1 MLQKINNPKST
12 SYLNFKD
19 YCNSRH
25 ITWNWLE
32 HNVEQKNNHK
42 NATTVRPESWNDESI
57 NFGFYAH
64 LFLIPPHPRALYST
78 PVDERTLEVHDIIRG
93 ILEYNGIKVDIIYR
107 IAVQFVLPT
116 KDEGHSVAH
125 VDHPFPHKN
134 LIIYLTDPEGGST
147 VCEGEEFLGKEDDVI
162 IFEGEHYM
170 YPPKKGRRMVIVAT
184 YLDHEENDTQM
195 VT

>member
-12 SYLNFKD
+12 SYLNFKK
-19 YCNSRH
+19 YCIGDQ
-25 ITWNWLE
+25 ITWQWYGN
-32 HNVEQKNNHK
+32 NCQPSNDQKG
-42 NATTVRPESWNDESI
+42 I
-57 NFGFYAH
+57 NFGFFAH
-64 LFLIPPHPRALYST
+64 LFLIPPWPRALYST

-107 IAVQFVLPT
+107 IAVQFTLPI

-147 VCEGEEFLGKEDDVI
+147 VCEGEEFLGEEDDVI

-184 YLDHEENDTQM
+184 YLDHEENDIQM